1 MDPDEQIH
9 LNGIDLN
16 EPINWEEIHE
26 EYDGDIFNLN
36 YVYFFE

>member
-16 EPINWEEIHE
+16 EPINWEEIDEQDNARTHVLV
-26 EYDGDIFNLN
+26 DDPI
-36 YVYFFE
+36 